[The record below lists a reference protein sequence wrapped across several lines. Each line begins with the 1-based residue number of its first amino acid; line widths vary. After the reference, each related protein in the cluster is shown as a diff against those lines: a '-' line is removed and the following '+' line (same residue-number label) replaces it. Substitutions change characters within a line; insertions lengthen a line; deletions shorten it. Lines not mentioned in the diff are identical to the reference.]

1 MDPEL
6 EAPAPVF
13 VDVVVV
19 GAGLSGLRAAMELQ
33 EAGCSFVVLEER
45 PRVGGKT
52 LSVEMETGHGV
63 KDATGLDKIDLGA
76 SWINNTTQTE
86 MHDLTQ
92 RFGLELVEQHATDA
106 HLYQRR
112 NGSVDSFS
120 TAFGHVSL
128 SLFCHRGGHGCPR
141 AQLELT
147 ELPRT
152 SHPLPP
158 ESSTLD

>member
-1 MDPEL
+1 MFSTVDNMDPEL
-6 EAPAPVF
+6 EVPAPIF
-13 VDVVVV
+13 IDVVVV

-52 LSVEMETGHGV
+52 LSVEMEAGHGV
-63 KDATGLDKIDLGA
+63 MDAKGLDKIDLGA
-76 SWINNTTQTE
+76 SWINNTTQSE
-86 MHDLTQ
+86 MYDLTQ
-92 RFGLELVEQHATDA
+92 RFGLELVEQHAADS

-128 SLFCHRGGHGCPR
+128 SL
-141 AQLELT
+141 
-147 ELPRT
+147 
-152 SHPLPP
+152 
-158 ESSTLD
+158 SSVIVVATVLNSN

>member
-6 EAPAPVF
+6 EVTAPVF

-52 LSVEMETGHGV
+52 LSVEMEAGHGV

-76 SWINNTTQTE
+76 SWINNTTQRE
-86 MHDLTQ
+86 MYDLTQ
-92 RFGLELVEQHATDA
+92 RFGLELVEQHAADA

-128 SLFCHRGGHGCPR
+128 SLFCHHACHR

-147 ELPRT
+147 GMPRT
-152 SHPLPP
+152 SPPLPP
-158 ESSTLD
+158 ESSTPD